1 MINFV
6 HLCGFLI
13 RQNSSFY
20 TLQCPSGFFPC
31 RFSGVDPP
39 ALSSA
44 VEILGHLEN
53 IETARCRSSSVLMI
67 LISYNE
73 KPGKLAPAFCCYCFV
88 ISIARFVP
96 VAAIPLTTMVSV
108 DTGFVQ

>member
-31 RFSGVDPP
+31 QFSGVDPP

-73 KPGKLAPAFCCYCFV
+73 KPGNLPRLPVV
-88 ISIARFVP
+88 IVWLYRLPDLFRLL
-96 VAAIPLTTMVSV
+96 PLH
-108 DTGFVQ
+108 

>member
-44 VEILGHLEN
+44 VEIL
-53 IETARCRSSSVLMI
+53 TARPLSVVV
-67 LISYNE
+67 
-73 KPGKLAPAFCCYCFV
+73 C
-88 ISIARFVP
+88 
-96 VAAIPLTTMVSV
+96 V
-108 DTGFVQ
+108 DDFNFL

>member
-53 IETARCRSSSVLMI
+53 IETVR
-67 LISYNE
+67 
-73 KPGKLAPAFCCYCFV
+73 
-88 ISIARFVP
+88 
-96 VAAIPLTTMVSV
+96 PLSLVVCV
-108 DTGFVQ
+108 DDFNFL

>member
-6 HLCGFLI
+6 HLCGFII

-53 IETARCRSSSVLMI
+53 IETAR
-67 LISYNE
+67 
-73 KPGKLAPAFCCYCFV
+73 P
-88 ISIARFVP
+88 
-96 VAAIPLTTMVSV
+96 
-108 DTGFVQ
+108 

>member
-31 RFSGVDPP
+31 HFSGVDPP

-53 IETARCRSSSVLMI
+53 IETASPLSVVV
-67 LISYNE
+67 
-73 KPGKLAPAFCCYCFV
+73 C
-88 ISIARFVP
+88 
-96 VAAIPLTTMVSV
+96 V
-108 DTGFVQ
+108 DDFNFL